1 MAWNIPEIKKWA
13 KNHKIEVKLDKE
25 SKKYRWTIDDKVS
38 ELLSIDDLVPQVF
51 NFLTDNKYVQHQEE
65 YRNKKDTKL

>member
-13 KNHKIEVKLDKE
+13 KNHNIEVKLDKE

-51 NFLTDNKYVQHQEE
+51 NFLTDNKYVQHQVE
-65 YRNKKDTKL
+65 YRMKNIDLL

>member
-25 SKKYRWTIDDKVS
+25 SKKYRWTIDKMTIQDKLIRS
-38 ELLSIDDLVPQVF
+38 G
-51 NFLTDNKYVQHQEE
+51 
-65 YRNKKDTKL
+65 